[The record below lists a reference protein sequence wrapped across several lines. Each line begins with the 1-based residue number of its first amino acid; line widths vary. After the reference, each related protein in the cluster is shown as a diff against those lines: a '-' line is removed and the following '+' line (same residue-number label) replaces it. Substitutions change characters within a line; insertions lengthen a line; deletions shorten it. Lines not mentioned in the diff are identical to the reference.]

1 MLGTLLLKEIHDS
14 LLSLKFAVAMI
25 LCLILVPL
33 GMYTN
38 YKDYQKRLS
47 SYEQAEGLYQQEHP
61 RERHLSSGSK
71 AFRKSAPLSVI
82 SIGLEYFFPTTIHFD
97 PQEGVEFSNDRGMN
111 NPQSLLLGKIDLLFI
126 VSVVISLLAILF
138 SFNNVSGEK
147 ENGTLKLMLSNVVPR
162 HQVLIAKLIGNY
174 VVLFI
179 PFLLSLLAGILIL
192 VLSGSAFIFN
202 GDNLVYFL
210 LILLA
215 SMLLIAVF
223 LNLGLLV
230 SALTHRSST
239 AIVILL
245 LLWVMSTLA
254 YPRISTMAAEAIY
267 PVKTEMVFSMEKKA
281 LLHDLDEEERAE
293 YSALWKSIGGENT
306 RPMAS
311 PDSSSWDAQT
321 ARFMAERVAIQ
332 KRYEE
337 RVRTSVA
344 NIEREYDN
352 EKQRQSAIAMNI
364 SRISP
369 VSCYM
374 YAVSSL
380 AGTGLNV
387 ESSLKEDA
395 YRFYDLLR
403 RTVYS
408 QVFIVKLTGSTSDS
422 STFPENNPAPQFQR
436 IGRSLSSVIHNSI
449 LDLLLLCLFNV
460 LLFASAFVA
469 FLRYDVR

>member
-1 MLGTLLLKEIHDS
+1 MFRTLLIKEIHDS
-14 LLSLKFAVAMI
+14 FLSLRFTVALL
-25 LCLILVPL
+25 LCLVLVPL

-47 SYEQAEGLYQQEHP
+47 SYEQAAGLYEREHP
-61 RERHLSSGSK
+61 RERHLSSGSQ
-71 AFRKSAPLSVI
+71 AFRRPAALSVI
-82 SIGLEYFFPTTIHFD
+82 SIGLEYFFPTTIHFE
-97 PQEGVEFSNDRGMN
+97 PREGISFSNDRGMD

-138 SFNNVSGEK
+138 SFNSISGEK
-147 ENGTLKLMLSNVVPR
+147 ESGTLKLMLSNVVPR
-162 HQVLIAKLIGNY
+162 HVVLIAKLIGNY

-179 PFLLSLLAGILIL
+179 PFLLSLLTGILIL
-192 VLSGSAFIFN
+192 VFSGSAFIFS
-202 GDNLVYFL
+202 GDSLVYFL

-223 LNLGLLV
+223 FNLGLLV

-245 LLWVMSTLA
+245 LLWVMSALA
-254 YPRISTMAAEAIY
+254 YPRISTMVAEAMY
-267 PVKTEMVFSMEKKA
+267 PVKTEMVFSMEKNA
-281 LLHDLDEEERAE
+281 LLHDLEEEERAE

-306 RPMAS
+306 RPMTS
-311 PDSSSWDAQT
+311 PDTSSWDDQT

-344 NIEREYDN
+344 DLEREYDN
-352 EKQRQSAIAMNI
+352 EKQRQSDIAMNI
-364 SRISP
+364 SRVSP

-387 ESSLKEDA
+387 ESGLKEDA
-395 YRFYDLLR
+395 YRFYEHLK

-408 QVFIVKLTGSTSDS
+408 QVFIVKLTGSTSDF
-422 STFPENNPAPQFQR
+422 STFPENNPAPQFQQA
-436 IGRSLSSVIHNSI
+436 GRSLDSVIRDSS

-460 LLFASAFVA
+460 LLFAGAFVA